1 MAVESMLDPEEDIE
15 RVGDDSFSFHYET
28 RAILLNCENRV
39 PVTSKKT
46 TQEVSL
52 AAWIWDISW
61 TAGTT
66 EMWRALME
74 AMWEESPEAPPP
86 PSEDPRVNV

>member
-1 MAVESMLDPEEDIE
+1 M
-15 RVGDDSFSFHYET
+15 
-28 RAILLNCENRV
+28 
-39 PVTSKKT
+39 
-46 TQEVSL
+46 

-86 PSEDPRVNV
+86 PSEDPRVNVWPLAKTLWAALPGMATI

>member
-39 PVTSKKT
+39 QMCIRDSVWPLAKT
-46 TQEVSL
+46 L
-52 AAWIWDISW
+52 WAALPGMATI
-61 TAGTT
+61 
-66 EMWRALME
+66 
-74 AMWEESPEAPPP
+74 
-86 PSEDPRVNV
+86 